1 MTMLVT
7 SCSIVI
13 AATRGC
19 SSSCCPKML
28 VSITT
33 KVVDDMMRVVIFA
46 LFVDEIEQDVA
57 QVH

>member
-13 AATRGC
+13 AATRG

-46 LFVDEIEQDVA
+46 LFMDEIEQDVA

>member
-13 AATRGC
+13 AATRG

-33 KVVDDMMRVVIFA
+33 TKVVHDMMRVVIFA
-46 LFVDEIEQDVA
+46 LFMDEIEQDVA